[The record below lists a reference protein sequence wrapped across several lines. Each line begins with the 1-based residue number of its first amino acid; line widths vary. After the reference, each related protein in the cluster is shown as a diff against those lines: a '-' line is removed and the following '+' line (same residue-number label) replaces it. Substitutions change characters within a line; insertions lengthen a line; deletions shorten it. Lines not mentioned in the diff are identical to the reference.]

1 VSTVYHRPR
10 LRAHRYRSDLPT
22 VVAVHDNR
30 FVAPGL
36 RNALAGRAEVV
47 GDTAYGAAALQLAG
61 LLTPDVVVAG
71 ELVADGAIDHFLPE
85 LVRSGMRVLLLVDE
99 LHTEHV
105 AHLVAAGLSGA
116 CLVSDGLPDVAGAV
130 LALAAGGTV
139 LPPPVGAAIVTQWRS
154 RLTSPSGT
162 GNEQLTLREMEVL
175 NAMTSGLS
183 SKATARLLGVALKTV
198 ESHKTRIFAKLGVR
212 NQAQLVS
219 RSAPPFEEARSGKT
233 WPAVTFGSS
242 EHSER
247 F

>member
-1 VSTVYHRPR
+1 MTTTYHRPR
-10 LRAHRYRSDLPT
+10 LRAHRYRADLPT

-85 LVRSGMRVLLLVDE
+85 LVQAGMRVLLLVDE

-105 AHLVAAGLSGA
+105 AQLVRGGLSGA
-116 CLVSDGLPDVAGAV
+116 CLVSGGLSEVAGAV
-130 LALAAGGTV
+130 MDLATGGVV
-139 LPPPVGAAIVTQWRS
+139 LPAPVAAAIVTQWRS
-154 RLTSPSGT
+154 RLHPAAPA
-162 GNEQLTLREMEVL
+162 GNDQLTLREMEVL
-175 NAMTSGLS
+175 NAMTGGLS

-198 ESHKTRIFAKLGVR
+198 ENHKTRIFAKLGVR

-219 RSAPPFEEARSGKT
+219 GHVARAGT
-233 WPAVTFGSS
+233 A
-242 EHSER
+242 E
-247 F
+247 